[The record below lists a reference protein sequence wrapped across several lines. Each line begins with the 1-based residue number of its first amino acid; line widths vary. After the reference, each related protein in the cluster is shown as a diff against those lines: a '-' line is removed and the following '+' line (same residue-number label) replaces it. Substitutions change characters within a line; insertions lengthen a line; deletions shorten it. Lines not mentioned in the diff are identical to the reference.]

1 VVTKDGGYQGRVNT
15 DVATTRCV
23 VIRTAPL
30 NANSLVSLQKNFTT
44 LLRVNP
50 WALTARLFAV
60 MMLKKKCE
68 SSLTAATS
76 TVYHSSLSILGPC
89 HLCVC
94 QPAPHHQQLLDRADY
109 AGRFLAIGG
118 LTNGTT
124 LAHACNTRGLSGPIL
139 AAPLRSRS
147 IPTVALFLLTIC
159 CVRIIDKDGDTDI
172 TDLQPSSR
180 QIKLCR
186 RLVRERSSRDSQS

>member
-1 VVTKDGGYQGRVNT
+1 VGLNRKVVRRH
-15 DVATTRCV
+15 DV
-23 VIRTAPL
+23 
-30 NANSLVSLQKNFTT
+30 
-44 LLRVNP
+44 
-50 WALTARLFAV
+50 
-60 MMLKKKCE
+60 KKKCE

-94 QPAPHHQQLLDRADY
+94 QPAPHHQQLLERADY

-118 LTNGTT
+118 PTNGTT
-124 LAHACNTRGLSGPIL
+124 LAYACNTRGLPGPIL

-172 TDLQPSSR
+172 TDLQPSSVAG

-186 RLVRERSSRDSQS
+186 RLVRERSSRDSQSLMLFSYGHRTLKTRLPVRSALVKQCIARLVLWWVTTWESLVL